1 MTKSELVKAL
11 REATQAGMSDCMKAL
26 AECNDDLD
34 AAQKWLKEKGIAK
47 ANKKAGAVAYEGV
60 VKALVDKNKALVIEV
75 NSQTDFT
82 AKNENFIKLVN
93 DIFGS
98 LMSTVNSS
106 GNIDPNKVS
115 YNGKPLTDA
124 GVELTATTGEKIA
137 FRRGEM
143 YIANANESVFSY
155 THSNNKIATI
165 IVFNNKVSDDVGKDI
180 AMHAAAMFPKYLNE
194 KSIDAEWL
202 KQEREIL
209 TKQYHEEISQIT
221 DEKTKSEK
229 LKRQDAIIDGKVKK
243 LMKEVCLVDQPFV
256 KDPSKTVAKYAQ
268 ENGAEIVHMIRYEL
282 GEGIEKKVTN
292 FADEV
297 AAQMK

>member
-1 MTKSELVKAL
+1 M
-11 REATQAGMSDCMKAL
+11 
-26 AECNDDLD
+26 
-34 AAQKWLKEKGIAK
+34 KEKGIAK

-106 GNIDPNKVS
+106 GNINPNKVS

-194 KSIDAEWL
+194 KSIDAE
-202 KQEREIL
+202 
-209 TKQYHEEISQIT
+209 
-221 DEKTKSEK
+221 
-229 LKRQDAIIDGKVKK
+229 
-243 LMKEVCLVDQPFV
+243 
-256 KDPSKTVAKYAQ
+256 
-268 ENGAEIVHMIRYEL
+268 
-282 GEGIEKKVTN
+282 
-292 FADEV
+292 
-297 AAQMK
+297 

>member
-143 YIANANESVFSY
+143 YIANPNESVFSY